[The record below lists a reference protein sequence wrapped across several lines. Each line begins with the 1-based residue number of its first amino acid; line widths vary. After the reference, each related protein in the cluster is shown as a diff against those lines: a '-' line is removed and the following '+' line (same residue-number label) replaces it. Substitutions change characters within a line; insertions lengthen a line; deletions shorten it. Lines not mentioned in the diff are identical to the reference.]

1 MPRVA
6 FSSLKAQENY
16 QVLRVEHSYSN
27 LDFSD
32 YSGEITP
39 INYTFLLG
47 WKKPVL
53 FCQHT

>member
-47 WKKPVL
+47 
-53 FCQHT
+53 